1 MMTKTFWQ
9 PTRMLLLVLT
19 FSGSLFVLGKAI
31 VTPKAAV
38 TQPSAQLPAVV
49 PLADW
54 QAASSTALPPI
65 PEAIAGQ
72 QYKYHR
78 QQQSLTVQMR
88 YMTEDGDVNRFLFTY
103 TPIRQ
108 DNKRLVL
115 RYQPQIGFYGVLA
128 YQERV
133 YLSAC
138 ISPRGESTVTSQQFV
153 QNLRA
158 HNLTPDRILPWLS
171 GQQSLLD
178 RRCLWT
184 LMSMPIAAK
193 ADSIAL
199 DAAYKT
205 LEGAWFSWYRWW
217 QPNFPPVNVSPS

>member
-1 MMTKTFWQ
+1 MTNSFWQ
-9 PTRMLLLVLT
+9 STRMVLLVLT
-19 FSGSLFVLGKAI
+19 FGSAIVVLSKAI
-31 VTPKAAV
+31 VTPKAV
-38 TQPSAQLPAVV
+38 IPQPTSRLPATV
-49 PLADW
+49 PSADW
-54 QAASSTALPPI
+54 QSVASVTLPPI

-72 QYKYHR
+72 QYEYRR

-88 YMTEDGDVNRFLFTY
+88 YMTEDGDVNRFLFAY

-115 RYQPQIGFYGVLA
+115 KYQPQIGFYGVLP
-128 YQERV
+128 YQKRA

-138 ISPRGESTVTSQQFV
+138 ISPRGESTVTAQQFV

-158 HNLTPDRILPWLS
+158 HNLIPGRILPWLS

-184 LMSMPIAAK
+184 LMSVPLTA

-199 DAAYKT
+199 DNAYET
-205 LEGAWFSWYRWW
+205 LEDFWISWYRWW
-217 QPNFPPVNVSPS
+217 QPNFPPTSPPSS